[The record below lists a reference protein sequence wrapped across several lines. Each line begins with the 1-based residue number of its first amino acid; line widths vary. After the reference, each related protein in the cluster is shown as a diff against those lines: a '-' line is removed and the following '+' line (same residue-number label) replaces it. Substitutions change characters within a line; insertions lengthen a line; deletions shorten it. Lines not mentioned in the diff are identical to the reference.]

1 MWKPIGFE
9 HRIESTCITW
19 SNLSNV
25 NKWTNLSLTNLIWTT
40 LKTHLVHKFP
50 PSNLLMNTLLIPP
63 HTNNE
68 MHVSIYR
75 YIYINIF
82 TVMIFP
88 VTSLSSS
95 HCSTAISSL
104 VSKYSLLLAVSFQR
118 KDLAYSLKCWH
129 LACLCEDCSC
139 FSFGMQFINFLSASL
154 LLHFD
159 LLFYWF
165 AFPGQLQL
173 PPNYQDVIDYY
184 IDMWNVTYALTQ
196 CTCTHSCSSSRLR
209 RLLPSRFPHGV
220 TCHPVLRL
228 PILLCVSPGRA
239 LWCQL
244 LWCKLT
250 FSPSWMESLY
260 PVKERFTLRL
270 SYSSVLC
277 TEKLGYWLSD
287 PLLDRQA

>member
-1 MWKPIGFE
+1 M
-9 HRIESTCITW
+9 
-19 SNLSNV
+19 
-25 NKWTNLSLTNLIWTT
+25 
-40 LKTHLVHKFP
+40 
-50 PSNLLMNTLLIPP
+50 
-63 HTNNE
+63 
-68 MHVSIYR
+68 
-75 YIYINIF
+75 
-82 TVMIFP
+82 
-88 VTSLSSS
+88 
-95 HCSTAISSL
+95 
-104 VSKYSLLLAVSFQR
+104 SKYSLLLAVSFQR

-139 FSFGMQFINFLSASL
+139 FSFGMQFINFLCASL

-173 PPNYQDVIDYY
+173 PPNYWDVIDHY
-184 IDMWNVTYALTQ
+184 IDMWNVICALTQ

-209 RLLPSRFPHGV
+209 RLLPSRFPRGV

-228 PILLCVSPGRA
+228 PVLLCVSPRRA

-250 FSPSWMESLY
+250 SSPSWMESLY
-260 PVKERFTLRL
+260 PLKERFTLRL
-270 SYSSVLC
+270 SYSSVPC